1 MVIDP
6 LPLRVML
13 ERDICRDSRAMF
25 SIIFEPVGYFATWT
39 KKPLTRSTC
48 TKRSRSKR
56 CQLWCFSRLLFWVL
70 RINIR
75 LFDPPWKL
83 YVSLNRKTWCFECD
97 MAKYN
102 LSMQWHCVK
111 MFHKISWIGH
121 FSRLQFFFVKSRK
134 VNFLSYFWTDFGAI
148 FFACSV
154 LISGIRIR
162 KQDFWIKSTNDIVAI
177 A

>member
-121 FSRLQFFFVKSRK
+121 FSRLQFFSWNQGKSI
-134 VNFLSYFWTDFGAI
+134 FSGISGPILMQFFCLFGTDFW
-148 FFACSV
+148 
-154 LISGIRIR
+154 
-162 KQDFWIKSTNDIVAI
+162 DTVAGLLNQVN
-177 A
+177 

>member
-83 YVSLNRKTWCFECD
+83 YVSLNRKTWCFESD
-97 MAKYN
+97 MAKCN
-102 LSMQWHCVK
+102 FSMQWYCVK
-111 MFHKISWIGH
+111 ILKKYHNCLMEFEH
-121 FSRLQFFFVKSRK
+121 FSHRASRKKIFVKLVQSK
-134 VNFLSYFWTDFGAI
+134 KCNFLRYFWTDFDAI

-162 KQDFWIKSTNDIVAI
+162 
-177 A
+177 